1 MMNKTITLNKT
12 DWETVIAGLS
22 YAYENA
28 EENGWDDDAKV
39 YLDLVNLITKE
50 LAK

>member
-1 MMNKTITLNKT
+1 MNKSITLSKQ
-12 DWETVIAGLS
+12 DWDIVITAIS

-28 EENGWDDDAKV
+28 EEEGWDDDAKV
-39 YLDLVNLITKE
+39 YMDLVNQITKE

>member
-1 MMNKTITLNKT
+1 MNKSISLNKK

-22 YAYENA
+22 YSYENA
-28 EENGWDDDAKV
+28 EEEGWDDDAKA
-39 YLDLVNLITKE
+39 YLDIINLITEE